1 VLAVMGRQRLMGEL
15 ETLATENGT
24 ELNLTAVAGAFP
36 TAESFDMNFNP
47 AGTRLSTVSSSHVPE

>member
-1 VLAVMGRQRLMGEL
+1 MGEL